1 MNSAM
6 SLLQLQANMLGVA
19 LTEEKLQKFA
29 LYLSLLLEWNKK
41 INLTAIKDT
50 EQIIIKHFADSLS
63 LLQYMDI
70 PKNAA
75 VIDVGSGAGFPGIP
89 LAIARSDIRLMLLDS
104 LGKRMMFLQTVVQR
118 LSIAAQT
125 LHARAEEAG
134 QKQQYREK
142 YDIAVSR
149 AVAALPVLAE
159 YCLPLVKPGG
169 VFAAMKGPQAHQELQ
184 QAKNAIALLS
194 GAVKKEYTFELP
206 GAGVRTL
213 LLFEK
218 IGTTEKKYPRNGAKI
233 VKKPL

>member
-75 VIDVGSGAGFPGIP
+75 VIDVGTGAGFPGIH
-89 LAIARSDIRLMLLDS
+89 LAIARPDIRLMLLDS

>member
-75 VIDVGSGAGFPGIP
+75 VIDVGTGAGFPGIP
-89 LAIARSDIRLMLLDS
+89 LAIARPDIRLMLLDS

-184 QAKNAIALLS
+184 QAKNASALLS

>member
-75 VIDVGSGAGFPGIP
+75 VIDVGTGAGFPGIP
-89 LAIARSDIRLMLLDS
+89 LAIARPDIRLLLLVK

>member
-75 VIDVGSGAGFPGIP
+75 VIDVGTGAGFPGIP

-194 GAVKKEYTFELP
+194 GAVKKNIRLSCRERGCALCFYL
-206 GAGVRTL
+206 
-213 LLFEK
+213 
-218 IGTTEKKYPRNGAKI
+218 KKLERQ
-233 VKKPL
+233 KKNIHAMGRKL

>member
-6 SLLQLQANMLGVA
+6 PLLQLHASTLGVA
-19 LTEEKLQKFA
+19 LTDEMLQKFA

-41 INLTAIKDT
+41 MNLTAIKDPQ
-50 EQIIIKHFADSLS
+50 QIVIKHFVDSLS

-75 VIDVGSGAGFPGIP
+75 VIDVGTGAGFPGVP
-89 LAIARSDIRLMLLDS
+89 LAIVRPDIRLVLLDS
-104 LGKRMMFLQTVVQR
+104 LGKRIMFLQTVAQQ